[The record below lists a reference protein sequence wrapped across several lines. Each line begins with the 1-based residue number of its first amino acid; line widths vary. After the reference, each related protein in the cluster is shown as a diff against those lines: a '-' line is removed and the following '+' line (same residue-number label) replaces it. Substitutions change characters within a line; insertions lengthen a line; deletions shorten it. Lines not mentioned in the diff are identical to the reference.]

1 MSDTQ
6 IINPINYPGW
16 DDLII
21 SSPDHS
27 FFHSSSWARVLSE
40 SYNYHPLYF
49 ATLKDGRLLSLISV
63 MEIESILTGRR
74 GVSLPFSD
82 YCESIAAASGY
93 FQNTLD
99 HLLEYGKKRKW
110 KYLEIRGGKNFNE
123 HFSPWVTYYRHTLD
137 LSEDSGH
144 IFSNFRESTKRNIR
158 KAIKQEVKVNIENS
172 LASVKDFY
180 RLNCLTRRHHGL
192 PPQPFIFFKNIYEH
206 VLAKGL
212 GLVLLASNGELNI
225 AGAIF
230 FHYGDKALYKYA
242 GSNRAYQNL
251 RANNL
256 VMWEAI
262 KWYCRN
268 GYKSLS
274 LGRTDSEDRG
284 LLQFKSGWRPR
295 EEIVEYFKYD
305 FTKNSFTKN
314 ATRAIQLSR
323 RVLRMM
329 PSPMLKIFGLILYR
343 HIG

>member
-1 MSDTQ
+1 MPKIE
-6 IINPINYPGW
+6 IINPITYPGW

-21 SSPDHS
+21 STPNTS
-27 FFHSSSWARVLSE
+27 FFHSSNWARVLCE

-49 ATLKDGRLLSLISV
+49 TTFKDGRLLSLIPV

-82 YCESIAAASGY
+82 YCESIGAESGD
-93 FQNTLD
+93 FQNALN
-99 HLLEYGKKRKW
+99 HLIEYGEKAKW
-110 KYLEIRGGKNFNE
+110 KYLELRGGKPIKERFT
-123 HFSPWVTYYRHTLD
+123 PWQRYYLHTLY
-137 LSEDSGH
+137 LTEDSSH

-158 KAIKQEVKVNIENS
+158 KTIKQGVKVNIENS
-172 LASVKDFY
+172 LASLKEFY
-180 RLNCLTRRHHGL
+180 RLNCLTRKHHGL
-192 PPQPFIFFKNIYEH
+192 PPQPFAFFKKIYEH

-230 FHYGDKALYKYA
+230 FHYGDKALYKYG
-242 GSNRAYQNL
+242 GSNRAYQHL

-256 VMWEAI
+256 VMWEGI

-274 LGRTDSEDRG
+274 LGRTDPEDRG

-305 FTKNSFTKN
+305 FTKNTFTKN
-314 ATRAIQLSR
+314 DKRTMQLSR
-323 RVLRMM
+323 GALRMM
-329 PSPMLKIFGLILYR
+329 PSPILKIIGLILYR